1 LEAQWASEKLGCVVF
16 SIGISMIVGFR
27 IDQILRPAWYRACMK
42 CVILPA
48 LVTAAFALTS
58 YAGVEADE
66 LFDKADQNGDGR
78 ITRNDDKADQNG
90 DGRITREEFIGLM
103 IEQHLY
109 WMDRNH
115 EGTISEAEFLDG
127 GGSKEDF
134 RQIDVTGKGY
144 FTVDEAK
151 ASAVTRKFWSLFD
164 GPDKNGDGAITKAEF
179 QESVIHSVKNAK
191 SAPPTLGD

>member
-1 LEAQWASEKLGCVVF
+1 MK
-16 SIGISMIVGFR
+16 
-27 IDQILRPAWYRACMK
+27 IL
-42 CVILPA
+42 ILSA
-48 LVTAAFALTS
+48 LIAAVFALNS

-66 LFDKADQNGDGR
+66 LFD
-78 ITRNDDKADQNG
+78 
-90 DGRITREEFIGLM
+90 
-103 IEQHLY
+103 
-109 WMDRNH
+109 
-115 EGTISEAEFLDG
+115 TISEAEFLDG

-151 ASAVTRKFWSLFD
+151 VSAVDRKFWSLFD